1 MVHMP
6 AANETGSENIEPMTT
21 ATVRLEDL
29 GDRIGLLTIDV
40 EGRPVNALSQRMWND
55 LHSVVEHAGTV
66 GLSGLLVTSGKPGQF
81 VAGADLNELLAAM
94 SGSEEDVH
102 RAFDLGRKVLSSLRD
117 LPFPTIA
124 LIDGP
129 CLGGGL
135 ELALACDDRIA
146 SDGPKTIL
154 GVPETTLN
162 LIPGWGATQRLPRL
176 VGLQA
181 ALEMIITGQPV
192 TPAAAKQVGLIS
204 AVVERENLI
213 SFGRTQLAHLKAR
226 GDWRS
231 RRLFEQTSPTANTHD
246 RNLIFEWER
255 KLSGKAA
262 ALHSA
267 LAVVRDGWNLALPA
281 GLDREREEFA
291 RVLKFPEAQ
300 ESVKGFLERRK
311 TPRPA

>member
-1 MVHMP
+1 MS
-6 AANETGSENIEPMTT
+6 AANSGDDDFGPVKT
-21 ATVRLEDL
+21 ATVRLENL
-29 GDRIGLLTIDV
+29 GDHIGLLTIDV
-40 EGRPVNALSQRMWND
+40 EGRPVNALSQRVWND
-55 LHSVVEHAGTV
+55 LHTVVEYAGSHP
-66 GLSGLLVTSGKPGQF
+66 LSGLLVASGKPGQF

-94 SGSEEDVH
+94 DGSEEDIH
-102 RAFDLGRKVLSSLRD
+102 RAFDLGRKVLSQLRD

-176 VGLQA
+176 IGLQA
-181 ALEMIITGQPV
+181 ALEMILTGQPV
-192 TPAAAKQVGLIS
+192 TPTAAKSVGLVS
-204 AVVERENLI
+204 TVVEREILLSI
-213 SFGRTQLAHLKAR
+213 GRTQLAHLKAR

-231 RRLFEQTSPTANTHD
+231 RRLFEQTTPTANTHD
-246 RNLIFEWER
+246 RNLVFEWER
-255 KLSGKAA
+255 KLAGKAA
-262 ALHSA
+262 ALHAA
-267 LAVVRDGWNLALPA
+267 LAVVRDGWNAALPV
-281 GLDREREEFA
+281 GLELEREAFA
-291 RVLKFPEAQ
+291 RVLKLPEAQ